1 MMLIPQIKH
10 VLTGA
15 LAKISVLESSLHKLM
30 NFVHYRPPG
39 TPQQHTPQHIQQHT
53 PNTPQ
58 HTQQHTPQ
66 AVSQMRAIAAQP
78 RIETP
83 SPHGNMT
90 MSMISSMPRHHED
103 SGQKRLRS

>member
-39 TPQQHTPQHIQQHT
+39 TPQQHTPQHIQHT

>member
-1 MMLIPQIKH
+1 MILILQIKH

-30 NFVHYRPPG
+30 NFVHHRPPG
-39 TPQQHTPQHIQQHT
+39 TPQQHTPQA
-53 PNTPQ
+53 
-58 HTQQHTPQ
+58 QQHTPQ
-66 AVSQMRAIAAQP
+66 AVSQIRAIAAQP

-90 MSMISSMPRHHED
+90 MSVVSSMPRQHED